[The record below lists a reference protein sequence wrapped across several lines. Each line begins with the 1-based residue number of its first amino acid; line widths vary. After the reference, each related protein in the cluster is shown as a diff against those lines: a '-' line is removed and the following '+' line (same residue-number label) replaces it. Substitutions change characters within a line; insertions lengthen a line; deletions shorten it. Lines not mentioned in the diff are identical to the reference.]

1 MNLTTHTTD
10 VCQSSK
16 NIFMS
21 ILNKLPDKT
30 KKWIFLSSVLAVLRN
45 VNDASLNNDAI
56 LVKKLEEIFNITA
69 TPQACIYAMR
79 IKHLIWKS
87 IENKIVLN
95 NKEVELSELHNKK
108 LSEREINELVS
119 YIKNLVPSWLKY
131 NNDEDMSND
140 VKLLVRQMVS
150 V

>member
-1 MNLTTHTTD
+1 MNLTTNPNDAHRD
-10 VCQSSK
+10 SESLWM
-16 NIFMS
+16 FF
-21 ILNKLPDKT
+21 LNKLPDKT

-56 LVKKLEEIFNITA
+56 LIEKLEEIFDITA
-69 TPQACIYAMR
+69 APRACIYAMR

-87 IENKIVLN
+87 IEDKIVLN
-95 NKEVELSELHNKK
+95 NKEVDISELHNKK
-108 LSEREINELVS
+108 LSEIEINEIVNQ
-119 YIKNLVPSWLKY
+119 IKNLVPSWLKY